1 MAYDEEYA
9 YHTLPE
15 YPYYYYHMPIDSYNF
30 EYPPVCPCQYQ
41 MPQSYYLNP
50 QFHEFNQRRTPISE
64 QHVMQQFLTEDGQ
77 VDIQK
82 MLKTIGQFADTVQQV
97 SPVIK
102 QINDLI
108 KSFRS

>member
-1 MAYDEEYA
+1 MANDEEYG
-9 YHTLPE
+9 YHD
-15 YPYYYYHMPIDSYNF
+15 YPFYYNQMPTESYNF
-30 EYPPVCPCQYQ
+30 EFPPICPCQYH
-41 MPQSYYLNP
+41 MAQSFYMHP
-50 QFHEFNQRRTPISE
+50 HHFEMNQRRYSPSE
-64 QHVMQQFLTEDGQ
+64 HHIMQQFLTEDGH

-108 KSFRS
+108 RSFRT